1 MISNSR
7 SMPSCFRSVT
17 LFLLCWACSSLF
29 SAGRLTAQTQGAKP
43 FGIHVVDEVTGRGVP
58 LIELRT
64 VNDLRYVTDNAGW
77 VAFYEPG
84 LMDRE
89 VWFYV
94 SGPGY
99 EWKKDGF
106 GFTGIRPTPKSG
118 ETFTVKLKRN
128 NIAERVGRLT
138 GQGQYNAS
146 ELLGHDLP
154 LPNIN
159 PAGVMGQDSVQ
170 AAPYKDKIFWLWG
183 DTNMPNYPLGNYN
196 TTCATTARNIDP
208 EKGIAFQYFMDEK
221 DPKRLRK
228 MMTVEGPG
236 AVWLFGLLT
245 VKDDKGKEVLLAHYG
260 RHEGLKPHA
269 EHGIA
274 RFDDE
279 TQTFKSAVKLEMS
292 NAWRYMQGHAVLAE
306 DGYYYFSSP
315 LPHTRVRATLADIL
329 DASKYEALWFDPEK
343 CEWKWQKEH
352 APTNQE
358 SEQILL
364 KQEKMRVEQARFD
377 IRDAATGE
385 PVQFHNASVQWNPWR
400 KRWILLGVQN
410 GFKAKAPSPL
420 GEMWYAESDAPDGP
434 WGKAVKV
441 ATHPRYSY
449 YNPIHHGFLN
459 TEGDKV
465 IYFEGTYTLEFSG
478 NPIAPARYDY
488 NQLMYRLDL
497 SDERLKAA
505 QP

>member
-1 MISNSR
+1 MKPVLPFLR
-7 SMPSCFRSVT
+7 RLLPASVF
-17 LFLLCWACSSLF
+17 LF
-29 SAGRLTAQTQGAKP
+29 GAVAPLVSKAESKP
-43 FGIHVVDEVTGRGVP
+43 FGIHVVDEATGRGVP

-77 VAFYEPG
+77 IAFYEPG

-106 GFTGIRPTPKSG
+106 GFAGIRPMPKSG
-118 ETFTVKLKRN
+118 ETFTVKLQRN
-128 NIAERVGRLT
+128 NVAERVGRLT

-146 ELLGHDLP
+146 ELLGLPLP

-159 PAGVMGQDSVQ
+159 PSGVMGQDSVQ
-170 AAPYKDKIFWLWG
+170 AVPYKDKIFWLWG
-183 DTNMPNYPLGNYN
+183 DTNMPNYPLGNYH
-196 TTCATTARNIDP
+196 TTCATTPRDTDP
-208 EKGIAFQYFMDEK
+208 EKGIAFQYYMDEK
-221 DPKRLRK
+221 EPKRLRK
-228 MMTVEGPG
+228 MMPMEGPG

-245 VKDDKGKEVLLAHYG
+245 VKDENGKEVLLAHYG
-260 RHEGLKPHA
+260 RHEGLKPPS

-292 NAWRYMQGHAVLAE
+292 NEWRYMQGHAVLAE

-315 LPHTRVRATLADIL
+315 LPHTRVRATLADLL
-329 DASKYEALWFDPEK
+329 DPAKYEALWFDPEK
-343 CEWKWQKEH
+343 REWKWQKEH
-352 APTNQE
+352 PPTNQE
-358 SEQILL
+358 AEQILL
-364 KQEKMRVEQARFD
+364 KQEKMKVEQARFD
-377 IRDAATGE
+377 IRDAATNA
-385 PVQFHNASVQWNPWR
+385 PVLFHNASVQWNPWR
-400 KRWILLGVQN
+400 KRWVLLGVQN
-410 GFKAKAPSPL
+410 GFKTKVPAPSPL

-434 WGKAVKV
+434 WKKAVKV

-449 YNPIHHGFLN
+449 YNPIHHSFLN
-459 TEGDKV
+459 KEGGRV

-497 SDERLKAA
+497 GDERLAPA
-505 QP
+505 QK